1 MSAFSSLALAIC
13 TITAIIVAVD
23 LPISCTRT
31 AGAAS
36 SGNPGESTVTCALAS
51 ETMVSCGVSGND
63 RQGGTYIDPTTNQ
76 CTAFDL
82 SPSGSATAQAHCC
95 AFPPEANITTTTVSS
110 YPAAGTS
117 VLVQCPTGSELT
129 GCSALHSTGTNANLI
144 QGTFAG
150 LTTTPPQTAAWIDT
164 DNTCIAVA
172 SAGATVEAVARCVT
186 INDPSYALE
195 CQTKAAVAHHA
206 NFGSCDSGYDMMS
219 CHAFSTGGSLDSWY
233 VTDSDTCY
241 VQRDSHTSQ
250 YANAICCK
258 LTLTTSSP
266 TTVPTQTP
274 TQHPTDVP
282 TQSPTR
288 HPTDVPTQTPSQS
301 PTRHPT
307 LPTDVPTQSPTRH
320 PTDVPTQTPSQSP
333 TRHPTDVQ
341 TQTTFAPTFH
351 PTESSD
357 SLDSDD
363 SWDDSS
369 GSMDTITTMTEM
381 TGLDDD
387 SDDDVSFDAAMARE
401 EVMDVVADNDVV
413 SDKNYNLRISL
424 SKATMQHLFG
434 MIAVGLLVNMITC
447 FCVCKK

>member
-274 TQHPTDVP
+274 TQ
-282 TQSPTR
+282 
-288 HPTDVPTQTPSQS
+288 
-301 PTRHPT
+301 
-307 LPTDVPTQSPTRH
+307 
-320 PTDVPTQTPSQSP
+320 SP

-369 GSMDTITTMTEM
+369 DSSGSMDTITTMTEM
-381 TGLDDD
+381 TGFDDD
-387 SDDDVSFDAAMARE
+387 SDDDASFDAAMARE
-401 EVMDVVADNDVV
+401 EVMDVVADKDVV
-413 SDKNYNLRISL
+413 TDRNYNLRISL

>member
-241 VQRDSHTSQ
+241 VQRDSHSSQ

-258 LTLTTSSP
+258 LILTTASP

-274 TQHPTDVP
+274 TLNHPRD
-282 TQSPTR
+282 TQQMSQLN
-288 HPTDVPTQTPSQS
+288 HPRDPQRMFQLNHPRDTQQMSQLN
-301 PTRHPT
+301 HPRDPQRMFQ
-307 LPTDVPTQSPTRH
+307 LNHPRDTQQMSQLNH
-320 PTDVPTQTPSQSP
+320 PRDPQRMFQLNHPRDTQ
-333 TRHPTDVQ
+333 
-341 TQTTFAPTFH
+341 
-351 PTESSD
+351 
-357 SLDSDD
+357 
-363 SWDDSS
+363 
-369 GSMDTITTMTEM
+369 
-381 TGLDDD
+381 
-387 SDDDVSFDAAMARE
+387 
-401 EVMDVVADNDVV
+401 
-413 SDKNYNLRISL
+413 
-424 SKATMQHLFG
+424 
-434 MIAVGLLVNMITC
+434 
-447 FCVCKK
+447 